1 MGRTRF
7 PKIPRRA
14 GLGAQVTSGPAG
26 AREGRRGAEETL
38 VRIRAA
44 WCHLPEVGGGGRGD
58 TAGVRP
64 PWELGSEGKPFPK
77 ERRLW
82 PPTWSCCHHKMVL
95 FCGAAVWVLS
105 VRNLRAG
112 TPGTFSTW

>member
-1 MGRTRF
+1 M
-7 PKIPRRA
+7 A
-14 GLGAQVTSGPAG
+14 GSGGNAGPDQSSLVPPA
-26 AREGRRGAEETL
+26 RG
-38 VRIRAA
+38 
-44 WCHLPEVGGGGRGD
+44 WGGGRGD

-95 FCGAAVWVLS
+95 FCGASVWVLS